1 MHRSSKYQ
9 IHSWRK
15 ILKRGEMPLVLFRSQ
30 ASAFCG
36 KTVIAPVLSGSGYRG
51 SSPRFHIRPENI
63 YKGAEKHLLYDFS
76 NADQISPKPSY
87 LTRLFVLLFW
97 VIYMDKKRRT

>member
-1 MHRSSKYQ
+1 
-9 IHSWRK
+9 
-15 ILKRGEMPLVLFRSQ
+15 MPLVLFRSQ
-30 ASAFCG
+30 APAFRG

-76 NADQISPKPSY
+76 NTGRIISPC
-87 LTRLFVLLFW
+87 LAFMAGLLY
-97 VIYMDKKRRT
+97 YMYEVK